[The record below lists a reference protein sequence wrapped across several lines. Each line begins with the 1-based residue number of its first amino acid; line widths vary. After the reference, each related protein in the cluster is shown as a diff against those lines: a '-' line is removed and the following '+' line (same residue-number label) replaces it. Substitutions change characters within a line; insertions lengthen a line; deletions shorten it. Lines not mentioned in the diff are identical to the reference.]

1 MPALF
6 THQPLDRGATYT
18 YRLAIFAGKFLQ
30 KPDMWKSPSGQQE
43 LLRTDWKR
51 WCLALEEASLLLGS
65 PRSRTL
71 EGLHLFSPR
80 GSRSE
85 GIVLHR

>member
-6 THQPLDRGATYT
+6 TPQPLDGGATYT
-18 YRLAIFAGKFLQ
+18 YRVAIFAGKFLQ

-43 LLRTDWKR
+43 LPRMDWKR
-51 WCLALEEASLLLGS
+51 WCLEEASLLLSS

-85 GIVLHR
+85 GIVLYR